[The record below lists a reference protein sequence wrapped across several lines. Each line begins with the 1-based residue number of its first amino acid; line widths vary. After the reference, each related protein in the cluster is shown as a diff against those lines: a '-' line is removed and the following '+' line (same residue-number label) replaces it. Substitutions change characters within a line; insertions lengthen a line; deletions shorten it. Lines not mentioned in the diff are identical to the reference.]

1 MPIARSRER
10 IDHILAGAI
19 YERIAQVTPECTAVK
34 PCKIDFYGAKPFAAP
49 FKRACAT
56 GGSSFFEWDGGNPER
71 MIDYMR
77 LIGFTNLV
85 LPTAAERPALVP
97 VFQTMPVWPAEG
109 SVRLANGTILVK
121 LGAEL
126 GLGIET

>member
-1 MPIARSRER
+1 MHR
-10 IDHILAGAI
+10 GA
-19 YERIAQVTPECTAVK
+19 AL
-34 PCKIDFYGAKPFAAP
+34 KIDFYGAKPFAAP
-49 FKRACAT
+49 FKRAWSAT

-71 MIDYMR
+71 MINYMR

-97 VFQTMPVWPAEG
+97 VVQTMPVWPAEG

-121 LGAEL
+121 LGAEP
-126 GLGIET
+126 GIGYRDLVHKPW